1 MSSEH
6 SELRVLRG
14 IHHHHASLHELVSLH
29 SHMLIAQIEKLRTDV
44 ATLENDLT
52 ESRLQ
57 QQKQL
62 SVLRDQQEVLESQ
75 NAEIESARSA
85 KITHATEMESVRNS
99 LQREIQTLIEKVTVT
114 DVALEAEAAAKRA
127 AEAALISMRADN
139 EKKILDVKAQLG
151 EHHKELLTQ
160 QRILLSE
167 TFAKEAELKQ
177 AAAIALEREKFAEKM
192 AETKSLLRS
201 VVETLKKENEELTIQ
216 LEDAEKE
223 NDDLLSRLERAE
235 SVVRSAQ
242 QVNLAA
248 SLAAEARE
256 RAERE
261 GRERIERLEME
272 AREKVEKETREKA
285 QRDEQ
290 KRIEK
295 ERIAK
300 EEEEIEQQKRAA
312 AEEEAARVA
321 LVEAE
326 RLKNEQDALRKE
338 TSLKSSSSTSSA
350 SASSPSPVRAFGAK
364 LGGSTSTSTSPFGAS
379 LNGAKKST
387 PSFLSSVAA
396 ARLHEQTTKTAESIP
411 SSSSIASTEVPP
423 LTSSSSSSSTTTTAA
438 TEVIPIEERARREA
452 ERLRNRSVFG
462 GGIKKD
468 AANDPP
474 AAAPPSVPKWKIG
487 ATPTPVAAPV
497 TAPIAPVAILS
508 NNSQPIQ
515 VLSVPSSTPT
525 SAPAPVA
532 SKALDMLA
540 GVSAVDS
547 AAQSTETA
555 SVFVSSETIEIEDS
569 YTSMNKEE
577 LKALLSDRGLVTSGK
592 MKELRSRL
600 REDDLAKDITVTEK
614 EERKAKKKQE
624 KAAAA
629 AVKVVTT
636 AEEGSSV
643 PAVPIRKPPPAP
655 PG

>member
-44 ATLENDLT
+44 ATLETDLT

-75 NAEIESARSA
+75 NSEIESARSA

-114 DVALEAEAAAKRA
+114 EVALEAEAAAKRA

-312 AEEEAARVA
+312 AEEEAALVA

-326 RLKNEQDALRKE
+326 RLKNEKNEQDALRKE
-338 TSLKSSSSTSSA
+338 TSTKSSSSTSSA

-423 LTSSSSSSSTTTTAA
+423 LTSSSSSSTTAA

-555 SVFVSSETIEIEDS
+555 SVFVSTETIEIEDS

-600 REDDLAKDITVTEK
+600 REDDLAKDITVIEK

>member
-44 ATLENDLT
+44 ATLETDLT

-85 KITHATEMESVRNS
+85 KTTHATEMESVRNS
-99 LQREIQTLIEKVTVT
+99 LQREIQTLLEKVTVT
-114 DVALEAEAAAKRA
+114 EVALEAEAAAKRA

-201 VVETLKKENEELTIQ
+201 VVETLKKENEELSIQ
-216 LEDAEKE
+216 LEDLEKE
-223 NDDLLSRLERAE
+223 NDELLSRLERAE

-242 QVNLAA
+242 QVSLAA

-261 GRERIERLEME
+261 GKERIERLEME

-290 KRIEK
+290 ERIEK

-300 EEEEIEQQKRAA
+300 EEEEIEQQNRVA

-321 LVEAE
+321 VITAE
-326 RLKNEQDALRKE
+326 RIKNEKNEQDALIKE
-338 TSLKSSSSTSSA
+338 TSTKSSSSISSA

-364 LGGSTSTSTSPFGAS
+364 LGGSTSTSTSPFGAT

-423 LTSSSSSSSTTTTAA
+423 LTSSSSSSSSSTAA

-474 AAAPPSVPKWKIG
+474 AAAPPSVPKSKIG

-525 SAPAPVA
+525 SAPAPIA

-540 GVSAVDS
+540 GVSVVDS
-547 AAQSTETA
+547 APQSTETA
-555 SVFVSSETIEIEDS
+555 SVSVSSETIEIEDS

-577 LKALLSDRGLVTSGK
+577 LKALLSDRGLFNTGK

-600 REDDLAKDITVTEK
+600 RDDDLAKELKEK

-629 AVKVVTT
+629 AVKVVTS
-636 AEEGSSV
+636 AEEGSFV
-643 PAVPIRKPPPAP
+643 PTVPIRKPPPAP

>member
-1 MSSEH
+1 M
-6 SELRVLRG
+6 
-14 IHHHHASLHELVSLH
+14 
-29 SHMLIAQIEKLRTDV
+29 
-44 ATLENDLT
+44 
-52 ESRLQ
+52 
-57 QQKQL
+57 
-62 SVLRDQQEVLESQ
+62 
-75 NAEIESARSA
+75 RS
-85 KITHATEMESVRNS
+85 
-99 LQREIQTLIEKVTVT
+99 
-114 DVALEAEAAAKRA
+114 
-127 AEAALISMRADN
+127 DN

-201 VVETLKKENEELTIQ
+201 VVETLKKENEELSIQ

-223 NDDLLSRLERAE
+223 NDELLSRLERAE

-242 QVNLAA
+242 QVSLAA

-261 GRERIERLEME
+261 GRERIERLE
-272 AREKVEKETREKA
+272 KETREKA

-290 KRIEK
+290 ERIEK

-300 EEEEIEQQKRAA
+300 EEEEIEQQNRVA

-321 LVEAE
+321 VITAE
-326 RLKNEQDALRKE
+326 RIKNEKNEQDALIKE
-338 TSLKSSSSTSSA
+338 TSTKSSSSISSA
-350 SASSPSPVRAFGAK
+350 FASSPSPVRAFGAK
-364 LGGSTSTSTSPFGAS
+364 LGGSTSTSTSPFGAT

-396 ARLHEQTTKTAESIP
+396 ARLHEQTAKMAESIP
-411 SSSSIASTEVPP
+411 SSSSIASTVVPP
-423 LTSSSSSSSTTTTAA
+423 LTGA

-474 AAAPPSVPKWKIG
+474 AAAPPSVPKSKIG

-525 SAPAPVA
+525 SAPAPIA

-540 GVSAVDS
+540 GVSVVDS
-547 AAQSTETA
+547 APQSTETA
-555 SVFVSSETIEIEDS
+555 SVSVSSETIEIEDS

-577 LKALLSDRGLVTSGK
+577 LKALLSDRGLVNTGK

-600 REDDLAKDITVTEK
+600 RDDDLAKELKEK

-629 AVKVVTT
+629 AVKVVTS
-636 AEEGSSV
+636 AEEGSFV
-643 PAVPIRKPPPAP
+643 PTVPIRKPPPAP